1 MRGSIFKRGGKWAAC
16 AELPRD
22 AKGAR
27 RRRWSSGHTTRK
39 AAEAAPVSMQHEIA
53 NGIDI
58 APARLGIDS
67 YLRRWLRHVTPRVA
81 PRTAALYR
89 GVVENRL
96 IPTFGGIEIAR
107 VNPLLV
113 SEAVASWSTGP
124 RGDGREG
131 VLSKRSVQLAL
142 VVLRMALDQAVR
154 WNLTARNPASAV
166 DAPRVIRKEQAFVS
180 IGDLTRLFEASAED
194 GILAPVVTAVGL
206 GLRRGELLG
215 LKWSDL
221 DLDRGTISVSRTL
234 QRIDG
239 KLVTKEPKTSQ
250 SRRTLVAPAFVLDA
264 LRDHRRAQSEARLAL
279 GIGRAKDIDAW
290 MFANAEGGPLDLD
303 AFGKKFMRTTK
314 RAGLAHVHLHSLRHG
329 YAVLGLQAGIDI
341 KVISS
346 NLGHSSIRL
355 TADTYS
361 HVVSSVGQDAAD
373 RLDGARSE
381 GPTQPGVTHVF
392 EPAGCRM
399 AASGS

>member
-22 AKGAR
+22 SKGAR
-27 RRRWSSGHTTRK
+27 RRRWSSGHPTRK
-39 AAEAAPVSMQHEIA
+39 SAEAALVSMQHEIT
-53 NGIDI
+53 NGIDV
-58 APARLGIDS
+58 APARLAMDA
-67 YLRRWLRHVTPRVA
+67 YLRRWLRHITPRVA
-81 PRTAALYR
+81 PRTAELYR

-113 SEAVASWSTGP
+113 SEAIASWSTGP
-124 RGDGREG
+124 RGDGRVG
-131 VLSKRSVQLAL
+131 VLSTRSVQLAL

-154 WNLTARNPASAV
+154 WNLTARNPAAAV
-166 DAPRVIRKEQAFVS
+166 DAPRVVRKEQAFVS
-180 IGDLTRLFEASAED
+180 IDDLTRLLDASAED
-194 GILAPVVTAVGL
+194 GILAAVATAVGL

-221 DLDRGTISVSRTL
+221 DLDRGTIAISRTL

-239 KLVTKEPKTSQ
+239 KLVTKEPKTNQ

-264 LRDHRRAQSEARLAL
+264 LRNHRHLQNEGRLAL
-279 GIGRAKDIDAW
+279 GLGRATAADAW
-290 MFANAEGGPLDLD
+290 IFTNLEGGPLDLD

-373 RLDGARSE
+373 RLDALVQRGKSNRA
-381 GPTQPGVTHVF
+381 
-392 EPAGCRM
+392 
-399 AASGS
+399 